1 MKSPY
6 FIGVLA
12 TLSLAGGRVSL
23 AQAPT
28 PVTWSVRTEEV
39 VAIRPGA
46 EARVTV
52 VAVIKPG
59 WHIYS
64 LSQKPG
70 GPIAMSIAVP
80 QGGPFTLAGSVAGP
94 KPETTTQSTFDVP
107 VEWYSDSAR
116 FTVPLKLT
124 TSASGPTLEGRI
136 VTRFQAC
143 SETVCLPP
151 RSITLPVRLQQRSE
165 TGR

>member
-1 MKSPY
+1 MRSGFFVFAPDGGQMKSPY

-12 TLSLAGGRVSL
+12 ALSLAGVRVSL
-23 AQAPT
+23 AQTPT
-28 PVTWSVRTEEV
+28 PVTWSVRTSDV
-39 VAIRPGA
+39 LAIRPGA

-52 VAVIKPG
+52 IAAIAPG

-80 QGGPFTLAGSVAGP
+80 HGEPFTLAGSVAGP
-94 KPETTTQSTFDVP
+94 KPEITTQSTFDVP

-124 TSASGPTLEGRI
+124 T
-136 VTRFQAC
+136 
-143 SETVCLPP
+143 
-151 RSITLPVRLQQRSE
+151 
-165 TGR
+165 